1 GTRAIRKLDRKFQ
14 TIGDDDDAFGR
25 IMAKDKCWKG
35 DGRDNRL
42 QEARGQI
49 NDQALASA
57 ETHLLEMVC
66 QFLNMPIHQ
75 KVSARG
81 HQIENHLNESCKIQA
96 GSLL

>member
-1 GTRAIRKLDRKFQ
+1 MLERR
-14 TIGDDDDAFGR
+14 
-25 IMAKDKCWKG
+25 

-75 KVSARG
+75 KVSARATK
-81 HQIENHLNESCKIQA
+81 SKIT
-96 GSLL
+96 